1 MKMYTSTK
9 TGVNAMMIS
18 ENETEVVLQLVTGE
32 VKTITPSTL
41 KRWWKKTDVAVAVE
55 DTTAEEAVNEAVA
68 EAAEE
73 ELANEQ
79 AEPEAPLNAAA
90 EPQTAPTAAL
100 EYSGF
105 DVVDGFLVSGETKIA
120 KLSKDGILLRPADAA
135 KVGYELE
142 AKKYNH
148 PYKVKVIVTEANL
161 AETLERIKNI

>member
-1 MKMYTSTK
+1 MSLNRRKKIALIGAGNIGGNLAYLSAIK
-9 TGVNAMMIS
+9 ELGD
-18 ENETEVVLQLVTGE
+18 VVL
-32 VKTITPSTL
+32 
-41 KRWWKKTDVAVAVE
+41 
-55 DTTAEEAVNEAVA
+55 
-68 EAAEE
+68 
-73 ELANEQ
+73 
-79 AEPEAPLNAAA
+79 
-90 EPQTAPTAAL
+90 
-100 EYSGF
+100 F